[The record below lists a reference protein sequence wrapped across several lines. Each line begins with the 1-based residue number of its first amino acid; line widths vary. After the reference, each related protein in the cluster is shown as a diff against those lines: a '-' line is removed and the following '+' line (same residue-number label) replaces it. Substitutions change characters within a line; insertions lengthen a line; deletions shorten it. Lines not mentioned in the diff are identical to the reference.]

1 MEILLIIES
10 LVYFFF
16 QVYFWYRNNPF
27 LLNKLNIFQKMIL
40 NNICL
45 ETNKA
50 FFLNINFSLFYN
62 EYIIVLIFLLIGI
75 LLSLIIIGLSYFL
88 VVQNPETEKL
98 SSYECGFEP
107 YEDARHK
114 FDVKFYLVAILFIIF
129 DIETMF
135 LLPWC
140 VSLSNLDLL
149 GFWSMIDFIIELG
162 VGFIYIWYI
171 GALDWD

>member
-1 MEILLIIES
+1 
-10 LVYFFF
+10 
-16 QVYFWYRNNPF
+16 
-27 LLNKLNIFQKMIL
+27 MIL
-40 NNICL
+40 NNKVL
-45 ETNKA
+45 EIKDIY
-50 FFLNINFSLFYN
+50 FFNQNFSLIHN
-62 EYIIVLIFLLIGI
+62 EYSTVLIFLLIGI
-75 LLSLIIIGLSYFL
+75 LLSIIIVGLSYFL

-114 FDVKFYLVAILFIIF
+114 FDVKFYLVAILFIVF

-140 VSLSNLDLL
+140 VSLSNLSVL

-162 VGFIYIWYI
+162 IGFVYIWYI